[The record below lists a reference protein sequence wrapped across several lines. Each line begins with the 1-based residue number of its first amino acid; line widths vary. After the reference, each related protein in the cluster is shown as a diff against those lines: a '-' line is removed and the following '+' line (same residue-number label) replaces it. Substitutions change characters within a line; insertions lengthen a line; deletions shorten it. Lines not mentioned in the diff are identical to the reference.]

1 MMTTQTKNFLPKDPQ
16 KALSDLKDRLYGRL
30 EFCRSVAD
38 VEYPEWLN
46 IHDYASGHWLA
57 FHKAA
62 QSEVKWLE
70 ETLDMIER
78 S

>member
-1 MMTTQTKNFLPKDPQ
+1 
-16 KALSDLKDRLYGRL
+16 LYERL

-62 QSEVKWLE
+62 SSDVKWLE
-70 ETLDMIER
+70 ETIDLLER

>member
-1 MMTTQTKNFLPKDPQ
+1 MTTQTKEFLSKEPQ
-16 KALSDLKDRLYGRL
+16 KALSDLKDRLYERL
-30 EFCRSVAD
+30 EFCRSITEL
-38 VEYPEWLN
+38 EYPEWLN

-62 QSEVKWLE
+62 SSDVKWLE
-70 ETLDMIER
+70 ETIDMIER